1 MVNIGFIKEVG
12 PFRWV
17 FRTVVRQF
25 YKRIVKRDH
34 TMRLPTGEWIT
45 LPVSNHFASEAF
57 VTHGDVD
64 WGSERLL
71 EALLSRKGVF
81 LDVGAHIGYY
91 SLYVLPRVLAV
102 YSFEP
107 DPQVRVFLQNNVSKK
122 PNIEI
127 IPCAVGATQGKA
139 RFTLELA
146 AEVSH
151 LSGKEEK
158 AENQIEVDVVTV
170 DAFVASRKLTVEGIK
185 IDAEGHDINV
195 IRGALAVLEQ
205 QKPLVLTEAKPD
217 AALFDLMNRVTYRVF
232 AYVRNPQT
240 RSKFFAEL
248 LSHVPIPGE
257 TKMLF
262 LIPDGLAEEIIRQ
275 ADRHH
280 ARP

>member
-107 DPQVRVFLQNNVSKK
+107 DPV
-122 PNIEI
+122 PC
-127 IPCAVGATQGKA
+127 IPAKQ
-139 RFTLELA
+139 R
-146 AEVSH
+146 
-151 LSGKEEK
+151 
-158 AENQIEVDVVTV
+158 
-170 DAFVASRKLTVEGIK
+170 
-185 IDAEGHDINV
+185 
-195 IRGALAVLEQ
+195 EQ
-205 QKPLVLTEAKPD
+205 EA
-217 AALFDLMNRVTYRVF
+217 
-232 AYVRNPQT
+232 
-240 RSKFFAEL
+240 
-248 LSHVPIPGE
+248 
-257 TKMLF
+257 
-262 LIPDGLAEEIIRQ
+262 
-275 ADRHH
+275 
-280 ARP
+280 